1 MWDPEAEIEYIRQR
15 WKNFKAKLNSTQTA
29 IIINKEFYVHW
40 MDTILN
46 REIHLRDP
54 FGKHFIQLNYNGDRK
69 FDFQIL
75 NSDMVEIQ
83 YPPLP
88 IQPPPA
94 IVPPPPQFDQN
105 GHPHVDI
112 VEWDVVASESFASGK
127 SPLYFP
133 AHVVRMIIGQHQQWL
148 DLISD
153 AGVRVQAKILKK
165 NERYRNER
173 YLGLGWYQ
181 FCRDLHFQ
189 EGDVVHL
196 RFNGNPNELSVSV
209 N

>member
-1 MWDPEAEIEYIRQR
+1 MEKLQGKVELDPGLFREGVPEMI
-15 WKNFKAKLNSTQTA
+15 NFYAL
-29 IIINKEFYVHW
+29 E
-40 MDTILN
+40 
-46 REIHLRDP
+46 
-54 FGKHFIQLNYNGDRK
+54 GKHFIQLNYNGDRK

-112 VEWDVVASESFASGK
+112 VEWDVVASESFAYGK
-127 SPLYFP
+127 SQLYFL

-165 NERYRNER
+165 NKRYMNER

-181 FCRDLHFQ
+181 FCRDLHIQ
-189 EGDVVHL
+189 EGVL
-196 RFNGNPNELSVSV
+196 FI
-209 N
+209 